1 MVRMPPHA
9 NPYRAVCAG
18 PCSRKMSKVVGA
30 NVLRTARLEDAY
42 AKAETSVRETMVV
55 NATAQW
61 HEEQTAK
68 SMSKSLVRKRDQEA

>member
-1 MVRMPPHA
+1 M
-9 NPYRAVCAG
+9 
-18 PCSRKMSKVVGA
+18 GA